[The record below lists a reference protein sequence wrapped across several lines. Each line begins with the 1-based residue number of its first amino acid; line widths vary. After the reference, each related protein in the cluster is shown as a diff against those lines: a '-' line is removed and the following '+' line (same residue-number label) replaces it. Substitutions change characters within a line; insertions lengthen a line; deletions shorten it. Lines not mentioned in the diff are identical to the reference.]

1 MRFTRKKVLDAIGDP
16 CLDLIQGKGYLY
28 FEYDSN
34 KAGTYIGGREFE
46 THSVYVFRLNQ
57 LQFDRWVAIGTRFA
71 RECQE
76 GSYDGREWQPAVYG
90 D

>member
-16 CLDLIQGKGYLY
+16 NLDLIQGKGYLY
-28 FEYDSN
+28 FTYNVMEDERYINGHYDQ
-34 KAGTYIGGREFE
+34 F
-46 THSVYVFRLNQ
+46 HSVYVLRLNH
-57 LQFDRWVAIGTRFA
+57 LNFDSWVSIGTRFA